1 MGGTLP
7 PLAPVVSVHPKG
19 SYAIS
24 DSYLGPDQSFMT
36 AAEQTAH
43 VHESELELYL
53 KDELSRESLAA
64 IDTHLRS
71 CQACSGK
78 LAEQDKCLWYLA
90 ELSSNEDSG
99 RERRRHPRL
108 ATDDPAS
115 LQVLNPFSDDV
126 WEVRIVDVS
135 ISGVRTFTPKGL
147 LPGSLIKVKMQY
159 SVACGDVRYC
169 IPADNGFFAGIRLHD
184 YFVPKA

>member
-1 MGGTLP
+1 
-7 PLAPVVSVHPKG
+7 
-19 SYAIS
+19 
-24 DSYLGPDQSFMT
+24 MT
-36 AAEQTAH
+36 VAEQTEH

-53 KDELSRESLAA
+53 KDQLSRESLAT
-64 IDTHLRS
+64 IDAHLGS

-90 ELSSNEDSG
+90 ELSSNENSG
-99 RERRRHPRL
+99 GERRRHPRL
-108 ATDDPAS
+108 ATDNPAS

-135 ISGVRTFTPKGL
+135 RSGLRALTSRSL
-147 LPGSLIKVKMQY
+147 LPGSLIKMKMQY

-169 IPADNGFFAGIRLHD
+169 IPAEDGFYAGIRLHD
-184 YFVPKA
+184 YFVPKV